1 MKQLFNYCYIPGYND
16 KSLIT
21 KDAIQAQSYLY
32 SLGLDGIELF
42 HYKKDSDVI
51 SAPVFPTV
59 GVHLKY
65 WPYWLDFWHGNKQCL
80 KKQFANVEELQK
92 YFFGAANKEEWINA
106 IKENIKNAL
115 SANPEYLVWHVSD
128 ADTENIFTFSFNHT
142 DEEVITATAE
152 VFNAVSEII
161 PQNVMVLFEN
171 LWWPG
176 LRLTNKKIVD
186 TFFALLKRD
195 NVGIMLD
202 TGHLMNTNPALNNE
216 EEAADYLCQTI
227 ENLGT
232 AKELIYGIHLSSSIS
247 GEYVG
252 SFERSVP
259 ASINPEKIMQHIAQ
273 IDRHQAWTSSK
284 IKDLFNIVEPR
295 YVVHELYYNDFQ
307 DLARLVRRQQ
317 TAIGII

>member
-1 MKQLFNYCYIPGYND
+1 MG
-16 KSLIT
+16 
-21 KDAIQAQSYLY
+21 
-32 SLGLDGIELF
+32 EL
-42 HYKKDSDVI
+42 K
-51 SAPVFPTV
+51 T
-59 GVHLKY
+59 
-65 WPYWLDFWHGNKQCL
+65 
-80 KKQFANVEELQK
+80 
-92 YFFGAANKEEWINA
+92 YFFGASNKEEWINA

-259 ASINPEKIMQHIAQ
+259 ESINPEKIMQHIAQ

-295 YVVHELYYNDFQ
+295 YVVHELYYDDFK
-307 DLARLVRRQQ
+307 DLAKLVRRQQ
-317 TAIGII
+317 AAIGII

>member
-1 MKQLFNYCYIPGYND
+1 MKQLFNYCYVPGYKD
-16 KSLIT
+16 VSLAKNNFI
-21 KDAIQAQSYLY
+21 QSYLD
-32 SLGLDGIELF
+32 SLSLDGIELF
-42 HYKKDSDVI
+42 HYKKEQDII
-51 SAPVFPTV
+51 STPLFPTV

-65 WPYWLDFWHGNKQCL
+65 WPYWLDFWQGNKQYL
-80 KKQFANVEELQK
+80 KKQFVNEEDLK
-92 YFFGAANKEEWINA
+92 RYFFGAGNKNEWINA
-106 IKENIKNAL
+106 IKENIKQAL
-115 SANPEYLVWHVSD
+115 EDNPEYLVWHVSE

-142 DEEVITATAE
+142 DEEVIAATAE
-152 VFNAVSEII
+152 VFNAVCAVI

-202 TGHLMNTNPALNNE
+202 TGHLMNTNPSLQNE
-216 EEAADYLCQTI
+216 DEAADYLCQTI

-247 GEYVG
+247 GEYVE
-252 SFERSVP
+252 SFERSIP
-259 ASINPEKIMQHIAQ
+259 EIIDPEKIMRHITQ

-284 IKDLFNIVEPR
+284 IKDLFKLIEPR
-295 YVVHELYYNDFQ
+295 YVVHELYYK
-307 DLARLVRRQQ
+307 DLQELAELIKRQQ
-317 TAIGII
+317 SAIGII

>member
-16 KSLIT
+16 ESLTT
-21 KDAIQAQSYLY
+21 KDAMQTYLN

-42 HYKKDSDVI
+42 HYKKDLDVV
-51 SAPVFPTV
+51 SVPVFPTV

-65 WPYWLDFWHGNKQCL
+65 WPYWLDFWQGNKKYL
-80 KKQFANVEELQK
+80 KKQFANVEDLK
-92 YFFGAANKEEWINA
+92 TYFFGAANKDEWINA
-106 IKENIKNAL
+106 IKENIKRAL
-115 SANPEYLVWHVSD
+115 EANPEYLVWHVSD

-152 VFNAVSEII
+152 VFNAVSDII

-176 LRLTNKKIVD
+176 LKLTNKKIVD
-186 TFFALLKRD
+186 TFFAMLKRD

-202 TGHLMNTNPALNNE
+202 TGHLMNTNQDLNNE
-216 EEAADYLCQTI
+216 EEAADYLCKTI
-227 ENLGT
+227 ENLGS
-232 AKELIYGIHLSSSIS
+232 AKELIYGVHLSSSIS

-252 SFERSVP
+252 SFERTVP
-259 ASINPEKIMQHIAQ
+259 ERLNPEKIMQHISQ

-284 IKDLFNIVEPR
+284 IKNLFHIVDPR
-295 YVVHELYYNDFQ
+295 YVVHELYYNDLQ
-307 DLARLVRRQQ
+307 DLAKLVKKQQ
-317 TAIGII
+317 SAMGIY

>member
-1 MKQLFNYCYIPGYND
+1 MKQLFNYCYIPEYND
-16 KSLIT
+16 DSLTT
-21 KDAIQAQSYLY
+21 KEAKQSYLDN
-32 SLGLDGIELF
+32 LNLAGVELF
-42 HYKKDSDVI
+42 HYKKNADVI
-51 SAPVFPTV
+51 AATVFPTV

-65 WPYWLDFWHGNKQCL
+65 WPYWLDFWHGNKQYL
-80 KKQFANVEELQK
+80 RKQFASVEDLK
-92 YFFGAANKEEWINA
+92 TYFFGAANKEEWLNA
-106 IKENIKNAL
+106 IKENIKKAL
-115 SANPEYLVWHVSD
+115 AAKPEYLVWHVSD
-128 ADTENIFTFSFNHT
+128 ADTENIFTFSFNHN

-152 VFNAVSEII
+152 VFNAVSDVI
-161 PQNVMVLFEN
+161 PRNVMVLFEN

-176 LRLTNKKIVD
+176 LRLTDKKIVD

-202 TGHLMNTNPALNNE
+202 TGHLMNTNPDLNNE
-216 EEAADYLCQTI
+216 EEAAAYLCQTI

-259 ASINPEKIMQHIAQ
+259 ESINPEKIMQHIAQ

-284 IKDLFNIVEPR
+284 IKDLFSIVEPR

-307 DLARLVRRQQ
+307 DLAMLIRRQQ

>member
-1 MKQLFNYCYIPGYND
+1 MKQLFNYCYISGYND
-16 KSLIT
+16 ESLTT
-21 KDAIQAQSYLY
+21 KDEINGYLN

-65 WPYWLDFWHGNKQCL
+65 WPYWLDFWHGNKHCL
-80 KKQFANVEELQK
+80 EKQFANIEELK
-92 YFFGAANKEEWINA
+92 TYFFGAADKDEWINA
-106 IKENIKNAL
+106 IKENIKRAL
-115 SANPEYLVWHVSD
+115 AENPEYIVWHVSD

-152 VFNAVSEII
+152 VFNAVSDVI

-176 LRLTNKKIVD
+176 LRLTNKKIVN
-186 TFFALLKRD
+186 TFFDLLKRD

-216 EEAADYLCQTI
+216 EEAADYLCKTI
-227 ENLGT
+227 ESLGK
-232 AKELIYGIHLSSSIS
+232 AKELIYGVHLSSSIS

-259 ASINPEKIMQHIAQ
+259 ESLNPEKIMKHISQ

-284 IKDLFNIVEPR
+284 IKDLFNIVQPR
-295 YVVHELYYNDFQ
+295 YVVHELYYD
-307 DLARLVRRQQ
+307 DLQELAKLVKKQQ
-317 TAIGII
+317 SAMGIY

>member
-1 MKQLFNYCYIPGYND
+1 MKQLFNYCYIPEYND
-16 KSLIT
+16 DSLIT
-21 KDAIQAQSYLY
+21 KEAKQSYLDN
-32 SLGLDGIELF
+32 LNLAGVELF
-42 HYKKDSDVI
+42 HYKKNADVI
-51 SAPVFPTV
+51 AATVFPTV

-65 WPYWLDFWHGNKQCL
+65 WPYWLDFWHGNKQYL
-80 KKQFANVEELQK
+80 RKQFASVEDLK
-92 YFFGAANKEEWINA
+92 TYFFGAANKEEWLNA
-106 IKENIKNAL
+106 IKENIKKAL
-115 SANPEYLVWHVSD
+115 AAKPEYLVWHVSD
-128 ADTENIFTFSFNHT
+128 ADTENIFTFSFNHN

-152 VFNAVSEII
+152 VFNAVSDVI
-161 PQNVMVLFEN
+161 PRNVMVLFEN

-186 TFFALLKRD
+186 SFFALLKRD

-202 TGHLMNTNPALNNE
+202 TGHLMNTNPALHNE
-216 EEAADYLCQTI
+216 EEAAAYLCQTI

-259 ASINPEKIMQHIAQ
+259 ESLNPEKIMKHISQ

-284 IKDLFNIVEPR
+284 IKDLFNIVQPR
-295 YVVHELYYNDFQ
+295 YVVHELYYD
-307 DLARLVRRQQ
+307 DLQELAKLVKKQQ
-317 TAIGII
+317 SAMGIY

>member
-16 KSLIT
+16 ESLTT
-21 KDAIQAQSYLY
+21 KDAIHSYLN

-42 HYKKDSDVI
+42 HYKKEPDVV
-51 SAPVFPTV
+51 SAPVFPTL

-65 WPYWLDFWHGNKQCL
+65 WPYWLDFWHGNKQSL
-80 KKQFANVEELQK
+80 KKHFANVEDLK
-92 YFFGAANKEEWINA
+92 TYFFGAANKEEWINA

-115 SANPEYLVWHVSD
+115 AANPEYLVWHVSD

-152 VFNAVSEII
+152 VFNAVSDII

-186 TFFALLKRD
+186 SFFALLKRD

-202 TGHLMNTNPALNNE
+202 TGHLMNTNPALRNE
-216 EEAADYLCQTI
+216 EEAAVYLCQTI

-232 AKELIYGIHLSSSIS
+232 AKELIYGVHLSSSIS

-259 ASINPEKIMQHIAQ
+259 ESLNTEKIMRHIAQ

-284 IKDLFNIVEPR
+284 IKDLFSIVEPR
-295 YVVHELYYNDFQ
+295 YVIHELYYDDFK
-307 DLARLVRRQQ
+307 DLAKLVRRQQ
-317 TAIGII
+317 AAMGII

>member
-1 MKQLFNYCYIPGYND
+1 MKQLFNYCYVPEYED
-16 KSLIT
+16 ESLP
-21 KDAIQAQSYLY
+21 KNNSPRSYLDNL
-32 SLGLDGIELF
+32 SLDGIELF
-42 HYKKDSDVI
+42 HYKKEPDII
-51 SAPVFPTV
+51 SSPLFPTI

-65 WPYWLDFWHGNKQCL
+65 WPYWLDFWQGNKRLL
-80 KKQFANVEELQK
+80 KKQFINEEDLK
-92 YFFGAANKEEWINA
+92 RYFFGAANKAEWINA
-106 IKENIKNAL
+106 IKVNIKRAL
-115 SANPEYLVWHVSD
+115 EDNPEYLVWHVSE

-142 DEEVITATAE
+142 DEEVITAAAE
-152 VFNAVSEII
+152 VFNAVSGVI

-176 LRLTNKKIVD
+176 LRLTDKKIVD

-202 TGHLMNTNPALNNE
+202 TGHLMNTNPYLQNE

-247 GEYVG
+247 GEYVE
-252 SFERSVP
+252 SFERRIP
-259 ASINPEKIMQHIAQ
+259 ASLDPEKIMRHITQ

-284 IKDLFNIVEPR
+284 IKNLFKLVEPR
-295 YVVHELYYNDFQ
+295 YVVHELYYNDLQ
-307 DLARLVRRQQ
+307 ELAELVKKQQ
-317 TAIGII
+317 AAIGII

>member
-1 MKQLFNYCYIPGYND
+1 MKQLFNYCYISGYND
-16 KSLIT
+16 ESLTT
-21 KDAIQAQSYLY
+21 KDEIHGYLN

-65 WPYWLDFWHGNKQCL
+65 WPYWLDFWHGNKHCL
-80 KKQFANVEELQK
+80 EKQFANIEELK
-92 YFFGAANKEEWINA
+92 TYFFGAADKDEWINA
-106 IKENIKNAL
+106 IKENIKRAL
-115 SANPEYLVWHVSD
+115 AENPEYIVWHVSD

-152 VFNAVSEII
+152 VFNAVSDVI

-176 LRLTNKKIVD
+176 LRLTNKKIVN
-186 TFFALLKRD
+186 TFFDLLKRD

-216 EEAADYLCQTI
+216 EEAADYLCKTI
-227 ENLGT
+227 ESLGK
-232 AKELIYGIHLSSSIS
+232 AKELIYGVHLSSSIS

-259 ASINPEKIMQHIAQ
+259 ESLNPEKIMKHISQ

-284 IKDLFNIVEPR
+284 IKDLFNIVQPR
-295 YVVHELYYNDFQ
+295 YVVHELYYD
-307 DLARLVRRQQ
+307 DLQELAKLVKKQQ
-317 TAIGII
+317 SAMGIY

>member
-16 KSLIT
+16 KSLTT
-21 KDAIQAQSYLY
+21 KDAIQAQSYLN

-42 HYKKDSDVI
+42 HYKKEPDVV
-51 SAPVFPTV
+51 SAPVFPTL

-65 WPYWLDFWHGNKQCL
+65 WPYWLDFWHGNKQSL

-259 ASINPEKIMQHIAQ
+259 ESLNPEKIMQHIAQ

-284 IKDLFNIVEPR
+284 IKDLFSIVEPR